1 MARGLVLKLSARN
14 REGLWLF
21 VSSLTPR
28 PPAAHAYHCRLWP
41 LLTNVRNTLSP
52 LFSEALSVDIPELHK
67 IDYTTRVD
75 SLVETYAEIAEQ
87 AFACFLD
94 EVNDPAAKDVY
105 SAFDDPGGVMDQYER
120 RRVSGIKTIVFA
132 AMAIEAAAFEFSAMT
147 LGDQIAKKL
156 DKMDLEGKWMIAT
169 QLACGQSFPVNSPA
183 MNGLNSL
190 QIARNALVHHKSSPD
205 DSEGRSVQKMMKRW
219 ADFEKDQ
226 VPNAFKTL
234 VLLSLELDKLPN
246 SIIGTLPYYGKDPF
260 HDYPRHPGVKAVIE
274 RCRMIHSNVK
284 GA

>member
-1 MARGLVLKLSARN
+1 MST
-14 REGLWLF
+14 REPF
-21 VSSLTPR
+21 KV
-28 PPAAHAYHCRLWP
+28 YHH
-41 LLTNVRNTLSP
+41 S
-52 LFSEALSVDIPELHK
+52 
-67 IDYTTRVD
+67 RVD
-75 SLVETYAEIAEQ
+75 TLVDTYAEVAEQ
-87 AFACFLD
+87 AFGSFLD
-94 EVNDPAAKDVY
+94 EAIDPAALIGF
-105 SAFDDPGGVMDQYER
+105 SPFDDPGELMDQYER

-147 LGDQIAKKL
+147 LGDQIAEKL
-156 DKMDLEGKWMIAT
+156 DKMELEGKWMIAT
-169 QLACGQSFPVNSPA
+169 QLACGQSLQANSPA
-183 MNGLNSL
+183 INGLISL
-190 QIARNALVHHKSSPD
+190 LRARNALVHHKSKPD
-205 DSEGRSVQKMMKRW
+205 DSEGKSVERMMKRW

-234 VLLSLELDKLPN
+234 VLLSLELDALPN